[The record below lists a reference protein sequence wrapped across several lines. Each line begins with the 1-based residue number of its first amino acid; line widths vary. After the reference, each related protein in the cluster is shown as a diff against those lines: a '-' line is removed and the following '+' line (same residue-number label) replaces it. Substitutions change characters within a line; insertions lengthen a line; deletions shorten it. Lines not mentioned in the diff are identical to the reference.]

1 MIEFTRYHLPNGEK
15 TTEMITIDLKTDLLG
30 NKLIDAGIIFSSEI
44 LTTGMVALYAI
55 NNSLPD
61 AEEQEL
67 CYISQNGP
75 EITDQVKSMINEA
88 SKKWLNNI

>member
-1 MIEFTRYHLPNGEK
+1 MIEFVRYSLPNGRR
-15 TTEMITIDLKTDLLG
+15 TTETISIDPETDRLG
-30 NKLIDAGIIFSSEI
+30 NKLIESGIVFSTEI

-55 NNSLPD
+55 NKNLPD

-75 EITDQVKSMINEA
+75 EIIGKVRDMINEA
-88 SKKWLNNI
+88 SKMWNKQ

>member
-1 MIEFTRYHLPNGEK
+1 MIEFTRYSLPNGRR
-15 TTEMITIDLKTDLLG
+15 TTETITIDPETDRLG
-30 NKLIDAGIIFSSEI
+30 NKLIELGIAFSIEI

-55 NNSLPD
+55 NKNLSN

-75 EITDQVKSMINEA
+75 EIVGKVKDMINEA
-88 SKKWLNNI
+88 SERWNK